1 MICKATAA
9 VLVFVVVLSSELHG
23 FQAPAVASHPVL
35 TRRILIL
42 NEVNASYPAIQV
54 IDEAIRESLQASKY
68 RVEIYR
74 EYLETALFS
83 DKAEQKLILDFYARK
98 YQNRKP
104 DVIITVGSAPLRAM
118 AEKHRELFG
127 GIPVI
132 FCLSNGVENDL
143 DLGPEFTGVT
153 AGIEAAATLDAA
165 LQLLPKT
172 KHVVIVGGTGLFDR
186 QQIQEVKEQLKDRSR
201 RVNISYVTDL
211 AMPELLKRLQSLSKD
226 SIVIF
231 TALSRDAAGTRYSS
245 RETGP
250 LIDSAA
256 NAPVFV
262 LFDVNL
268 GYGQVGGNL
277 SKVRAQG
284 TIAGNAALK
293 ICDGASPSDIPVAK
307 APNDFIFDWRAI
319 QRWGLKESNLPP
331 GSIVLNRQPT
341 GWEKYRWYVISSISL
356 ILLEALLISALLL
369 QRRRARQ
376 AETTLVNLTGR
387 LIKAQ
392 EEERSRVAREIHD
405 DYNQRLALVANDL
418 DGLREILE
426 RSTSLE
432 ASQRLHEL
440 WNQVSE
446 LASDL
451 HDLSHRLHSS
461 TLERLGL
468 VAGVRAFC
476 KEFGDHQGLRV
487 DFIHENVPPSV
498 PPEAAL
504 CLFRIAQEALRNVK
518 RHSGA
523 DSAEVRLEWRGEKL
537 HLSVTDKGRGFYRQW
552 RSAEAG
558 IGIQSMEERLRL
570 VGGHLE
576 IHSRPSEGTRVDAW
590 LPFEVAGQR
599 AS

>member
-1 MICKATAA
+1 
-9 VLVFVVVLSSELHG
+9 V
-23 FQAPAVASHPVL
+23 
-35 TRRILIL
+35 
-42 NEVNASYPAIQV
+42 
-54 IDEAIRESLQASKY
+54 
-68 RVEIYR
+68 
-74 EYLETALFS
+74 
-83 DKAEQKLILDFYARK
+83 
-98 YQNRKP
+98 
-104 DVIITVGSAPLRAM
+104 
-118 AEKHRELFG
+118 
-127 GIPVI
+127 
-132 FCLSNGVENDL
+132 
-143 DLGPEFTGVT
+143 
-153 AGIEAAATLDAA
+153 GIEAAATLSAA
-165 LQLLPKT
+165 LQLLPNT
-172 KHVVIVGGTGLFDR
+172 KHVLVVGGTGPFDR
-186 QQIQEVKEQLKDRSR
+186 QQVQEVSEQLRNHSNQ
-201 RVNISYVTDL
+201 VEISYATDFT
-211 AMPELLKRLQSLSKD
+211 MPELLKRLRSLSKD
-226 SIVIF
+226 SIIIF
-231 TALSRDAAGTRYSS
+231 TAMSRDAAGTLYSS

-250 LIDSAA
+250 LVDSAA
-256 NAPVFV
+256 SVPVFS
-262 LFDVNL
+262 LFDLNI

-284 TIAGNAALK
+284 TIAGDAALK
-293 ICDGASPSDIPVAK
+293 ILAGVSPRDIPVAK
-307 APNDFIFDWRAI
+307 APNGFVFDWLALK
-319 QRWGLKESNLPP
+319 RWGLEKNSLPP
-331 GSIVLNRQPT
+331 GSTVLNRQPT
-341 GWEKYRWYVISSISL
+341 AWESYRGYFIGGLSL
-356 ILLEALLISALLL
+356 ILLEALLISGLLL
-369 QRRRARQ
+369 QRSRAREAEIKLSNTYDRLRLALDAGKSVGWDWDLKSGRDRWFGDLETVFGIPSDTYSGHVDDFHRRVHSEDRDSVWRAVADARHAHKPYIAEFRVIREDGSVRWISARGKFYYAANGDAERMLGMAVDITERKQ
-376 AETTLVNLTGR
+376 AEEALANLTGR

-487 DFIHENVPPSV
+487 DFTHENVPPSV
-498 PPEAAL
+498 PPDAAL

-537 HLSVTDKGRGFYRQW
+537 HLSVTDKGRGFYRHSH
-552 RSAEAG
+552 SAEAG

-576 IHSRPSEGTRVDAW
+576 IHSRPSEGTKVDAW
-590 LPFEVAGQR
+590 LPLEVAGQR